1 MENASKALLM
11 AAGVLIGMLVI
22 SLAVYLFISFGSTSA
37 EIHKQNEEQQIAQ
50 FNSQFVS
57 YEEKKCTIYDVVTVA
72 NLATENNIYYELNQ
86 PTEGKDNYISVEIQ
100 GASSA
105 GITIQGNNIEGN
117 SDKTVDYN
125 KIIQQDIQQMKNITD
140 TDGEEKKV
148 LREYTIKASISPT
161 TQRVYEVVC
170 ALKQT
175 KNH

>member
-57 YEEKKCTIYDVVTVA
+57 YEEKRCTIYDVVTVA

-86 PTEGKDNYISVEIQ
+86 PTKGKDNYISVEIQ
-100 GASSA
+100 NASSA
-105 GITIQGNNIEGN
+105 GITTVRQGKYIEGN
-117 SDKTVDYN
+117 PTNKVEYN
-125 KIIQQDIQQMKNITD
+125 EIIQQDLLKIRKTRNII
-140 TDGEEKKV
+140 
-148 LREYTIKASISPT
+148 RIS
-161 TQRVYEVVC
+161 
-170 ALKQT
+170 A
-175 KNH
+175 

>member
-57 YEEKKCTIYDVVTVA
+57 YEEKRCTIYDVVTVA

-86 PTEGKDNYISVEIQ
+86 PTKGKDNYISVEIQ
-100 GASSA
+100 NASSA
-105 GITIQGNNIEGN
+105 GITTVRQGKYIEGN
-117 SDKTVDYN
+117 PTNKVEYN
-125 KIIQQDIQQMKNITD
+125 EIIQQDLLKMKKEID
-140 TDGEEKKV
+140 TETKGTL

-170 ALKQT
+170 ALK
-175 KNH
+175 